1 MMLNKEISMTD
12 LTLYTHPQSRG
23 RIAHWMMEELGEP
36 YETVWLDYG
45 TSMKAPDY
53 LAVNPMGKVPA
64 LRHGAVVVTN
74 RLPYAPT

>member
-1 MMLNKEISMTD
+1 MTD

-23 RIAHWMMEELGEP
+23 RIAHWIMEELGEP

-53 LAVNPMGKVPA
+53 LAVNPMVSASSNP
-64 LRHGAVVVTN
+64 V
-74 RLPYAPT
+74 RLPGSKLLMPRAWLGNYQH